1 MHAVRLVENHIEY
14 DGNSFGVTF
23 VDEFLVILRRAVSLV
38 YGKIEVGVISPGY
51 VAVEF
56 VDREEFDGVYA
67 E

>member
-38 YGKIEVGVISPGY
+38 NGKIEVRVISPGY
-51 VAVEF
+51 VAIEF
-56 VDREEFDGVYA
+56 VYREEFDSVHT